1 MTTYATDSYSGVT
14 ITNQLQDCK
23 ADVTYLTRSD
33 WEGTFPTHDG
43 EAGTQISTWGNE
55 INGEDGVSYTYVKTA
70 SDDLIAELDSFSSG
84 TDVAPETL
92 ADTQIVYGADNG
104 LTLINMRGLDFDDP
118 LWDDLLDELTA
129 DEIYNTI
136 GVSGYGIEYI
146 DSVEKP
152 FNIDADTA
160 KQD

>member
-70 SDDLIAELDSFSSG
+70 SDGLIAELDSFSRRRHLQTHRLSM
-84 TDVAPETL
+84 V
-92 ADTQIVYGADNG
+92 QIMD
-104 LTLINMRGLDFDDP
+104 
-118 LWDDLLDELTA
+118 
-129 DEIYNTI
+129 
-136 GVSGYGIEYI
+136 
-146 DSVEKP
+146 
-152 FNIDADTA
+152 
-160 KQD
+160 

>member
-1 MTTYATDSYSGVT
+1 MGG
-14 ITNQLQDCK
+14 N
-23 ADVTYLTRSD
+23 
-33 WEGTFPTHDG
+33 FPTHDG

-104 LTLINMRGLDFDDP
+104 LTLINMRGLD
-118 LWDDLLDELTA
+118 LM
-129 DEIYNTI
+129 IR
-136 GVSGYGIEYI
+136 SGMT
-146 DSVEKP
+146 
-152 FNIDADTA
+152 F
-160 KQD
+160 

>member
-55 INGEDGVSYTYVKTA
+55 INGKDGVSYTYVKTA
-70 SDDLIAELDSFSSG
+70 SDDLIAELDSFQAVQMLRRRHLQTHRLSM
-84 TDVAPETL
+84 V
-92 ADTQIVYGADNG
+92 QIMD
-104 LTLINMRGLDFDDP
+104 
-118 LWDDLLDELTA
+118 
-129 DEIYNTI
+129 
-136 GVSGYGIEYI
+136 
-146 DSVEKP
+146 
-152 FNIDADTA
+152 
-160 KQD
+160 